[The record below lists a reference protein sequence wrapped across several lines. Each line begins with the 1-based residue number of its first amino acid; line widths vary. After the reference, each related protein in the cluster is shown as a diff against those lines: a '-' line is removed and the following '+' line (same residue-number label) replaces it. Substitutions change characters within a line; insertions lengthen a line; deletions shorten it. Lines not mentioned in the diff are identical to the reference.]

1 MTPVVRGEGRGK
13 PRVVVIG
20 GGTGLSVLLRGLK
33 ERPVHISAIVTV
45 ADDGGSSG
53 VLRDELKM
61 PPPGDVRNVLLA
73 LADTEPLLER
83 LLQYRFT
90 NGTGLAGHTVGN
102 LLIAAMKEIE
112 GDFVRAVKKLSR
124 VLAVRGDVLPAANQ
138 AIVLKAEMEDG
149 TVVTGESKIPQAGKR
164 IRRVWLDPPD
174 VAPLPE
180 AVAALEQADA
190 IVLGPGSLYTSL
202 LPNLLVPGIVDAIRR
217 SAAVK
222 LYICNVM
229 TQPGETDGYSAADHV
244 QALVDH
250 VGDRLFDYVIVHSGR
265 IPLEV
270 RRRYA
275 QEGKEPVRCDRRRLE
290 AMGYRVIVD
299 QLAVWHTYLRHNAAR
314 LSDHI
319 LRIVAQHRQ
328 RQDG

>member
-1 MTPVVRGEGRGK
+1 MIPHGGIAPRDK

-149 TVVTGESKIPQAGKR
+149 TVVTGESKIPLAGKR

-174 VAPLPE
+174 VAALPE

-217 SAAVK
+217 SPAVK

-265 IPLEV
+265 IPSEV
-270 RRRYA
+270 AQRYA
-275 QEGKEPVRCDRRRLE
+275 QEGKKPVRCDRRRLE

-299 QLAVWHTYLRHNAAR
+299 ELAVYRTYLRHNAAR

-319 LRIVAQHRQ
+319 LRIASQHR
-328 RQDG
+328 RGQDG